1 MSDAFD
7 VIPFDDIK
15 GNWKKLGSGSFGNVY
30 KGSYLGIEVA
40 IKEVLPS
47 SSYNVAKYFE
57 REWRLMK
64 ESRHPNVV
72 LYLGLSRAPPPDG
85 RIFIVSEYIEN
96 GNLRMY
102 IIDKTNPFPWR
113 LRISFATDIA
123 RALAYLHA
131 RKCIHRD
138 LKGENLLVTT
148 NGRLKITDFGFAR
161 IAARNAEESKRLT
174 FCGTDSYMSP
184 EILLGNE
191 FDLPTDIFSMGIIF
205 CEIAARKVADDDHFA
220 RTGPT
225 FGIDPEEVRRLANPG
240 CPPAFLALC
249 LDCIAN
255 DPAARPT
262 TRTILER
269 LRDIEAEV
277 LSRPEGEDLH
287 LGSVKF
293 MSRGKRR
300 TVAPRIPSFGMG
312 IGIGEQKSVS
322 LAGDVIAAVSSG
334 EESTS
339 EDEAV
344 KAIQN
349 APISVELSDESCG
362 ATNGDSE
369 NSVQPLLN
377 TSSSCTDLPQTDGT
391 HLIHTPMPTL
401 SSVLTIKPMQDPNAT
416 PDPIPPGTAPSTPP
430 DSSVPPEP
438 THSTHSVQTNYT
450 YRTAHTSTPSSAAAT
465 RGHSSIQAI
474 HTLHRFTLIKS
485 GAKRAPNN
493 VIPSTGGRH
502 HGEGGGGGWNPLEI
516 LFVNGLLGYKCDIC
530 MKRIGWKPILEC
542 DDCGL
547 RAHVKCGE
555 VAPRDCGMRIL
566 RSMHRHHQQG
576 VQTGLGP
583 GPGSPMG
590 KAVRQNDAFGVKWVP
605 SSVMR

>member
-1 MSDAFD
+1 MSDVRHMD
-7 VIPFDDIK
+7 TK
-15 GNWKKLGSGSFGNVY
+15 GNCKKRGSGSSGNAY
-30 KGSYLGIEVA
+30 KGSYLGIDVA

-47 SSYNVAKYFE
+47 STYNVAKYFE

-72 LYLGLSRAPPPDG
+72 LYLGLARAPPQNG
-85 RIFIVSEYIEN
+85 RIFIVSEYVEN

-102 IIDKTNPFPWR
+102 IIDKTKPFPWH

-123 RALAYLHA
+123 RAVAYLHA

-138 LKGENLLVTT
+138 LKGENPLVTT

-161 IAARNAEESKRLT
+161 IAARNAEESKQLT

-205 CEIAARKVADDDHFA
+205 CEIAARKVADA
-220 RTGPT
+220 TSRGP
-225 FGIDPEEVRRLANPG
+225 VLH
-240 CPPAFLALC
+240 
-249 LDCIAN
+249 CIAS

-262 TRTILER
+262 TRTIPER
-269 LRDIEAEV
+269 LRDEAEV

-300 TVAPRIPSFGMG
+300 SVAPRIPSFGMG
-312 IGIGEQKSVS
+312 IGKGIGEHKSVS
-322 LAGDVIAAVSSG
+322 LAGDVIAAVLSG

-339 EDEAV
+339 KDEAV
-344 KAIQN
+344 RAIQN
-349 APISVELSDESCG
+349 APISVELSDDSCG
-362 ATNGDSE
+362 ATNGSE

-391 HLIHTPMPTL
+391 HLIHTLMPTL

-416 PDPIPPGTAPSTPP
+416 PDPVLPGTPPSTPP
-430 DSSVPPEP
+430 DSSVPPEL

-450 YRTAHTSTPSSAAAT
+450 YRTAHTSTPSSAAAM
-465 RGHSSIQAI
+465 RGHSSIQAT

-493 VIPSTGGRH
+493 VTPSAGGRH

-576 VQTGLGP
+576 AQTGLGP
-583 GPGSPMG
+583 APGSPMS

-605 SSVMR
+605 SSVMG